1 MLPHVT
7 IQLPISVSLLSN
19 VWLSFDKDSAHVLI
33 FLIFVSVSFLSL
45 VEPQNWYGGERG
57 GGWEFKEEDGGFK
70 KK

>member
-1 MLPHVT
+1 MAELS
-7 IQLPISVSLLSN
+7 QGFNSCAYISL
-19 VWLSFDKDSAHVLI
+19 
-33 FLIFVSVSFLSL
+33 FLFVSFCFSL